1 MHAAVTPPA
10 IPIIVMP
17 RGVVAILVFVG
28 LAPSEADSRVQ
39 SEQAQVPQHNDDGS
53 NGQLTVQHCKNL
65 SGHSFSA
72 AACRTSNGRR
82 MTAIHEVWTS
92 SRSSRIPY
100 GNRCGS
106 TRPAPA

>member
-39 SEQAQVPQHNDDGS
+39 SEQAQVRN
-53 NGQLTVQHCKNL
+53 TMMMAATANL
-65 SGHSFSA
+65 PCSTAKTYPVTHSPLPLA
-72 AACRTSNGRR
+72 EQAMAG
-82 MTAIHEVWTS
+82 A
-92 SRSSRIPY
+92 
-100 GNRCGS
+100 
-106 TRPAPA
+106 